1 MVTRVGQ
8 VTDGGGVEETHHP
21 EAERHASWAELFF
34 DLVVVAGV
42 ATLAHVVAGH
52 PDARSLG
59 LFAVL
64 FLAFWL
70 AWTTF
75 MLYGNVAAG
84 STRVVRMLVGMFG
97 LGVMAA
103 SVPGIGHTVLEDG
116 HASHALNAFAIAYV
130 AARIFGSQSW
140 RRGEILLDFPV
151 AQHTAGALPWLVSV
165 FVHDEHWKVALWALG
180 VAIDLLMMLAVSGD
194 EMLERYQ
201 ERFDEGMRKIESG
214 ERRAPRG
221 RAGSGRRVSL
231 TGVTVDPVHLA
242 ERLGLF
248 VIIVLGEGVVQIVE
262 AASEADYNRGLF
274 AAGLASFV
282 LLAGMFGLSV
292 LYGHAGVPHLRGGA
306 LSVRVGLV
314 LHLLVS
320 GIIAC
325 VAVSL
330 AAVVEHGTEP
340 LDDPLRWLLCGSVA
354 AYFATGLA
362 AAVVARGWRPAA
374 IAVWVSTGVGAPLV
388 LGVVAAEVQGTALV
402 TYVALVVV
410 GHVLAERRAEVGSGG

>member
-1 MVTRVGQ
+1 M
-8 VTDGGGVEETHHP
+8 TDAEAPPAPPPEE
-21 EAERHASWAELFF
+21 ERHASWAELFF

-52 PDARSLG
+52 PDLKALA

-75 MLYGNVAAG
+75 MLYGNVAG
-84 STRVVRMLVGMFG
+84 GGTHLIRLLGGMFG

-103 SVPGIGHTVLEDG
+103 SVPGVGHALLEDG
-116 HASHALNAFAIAYV
+116 HGDAALTAFAVAYV
-130 AARIFGSQSW
+130 ATRIYGSQSW
-140 RRGEILLDFPV
+140 RRGQLLIDFPV

-165 FVHDEHWKVALWALG
+165 FVHDEQWKVGLWALG
-180 VAIDLLMMLAVSGD
+180 VAVDLVMMLVVSGD
-194 EMLERYQ
+194 EMLEKYQ
-201 ERFDEGMRKIESG
+201 ERFDEGMRRLESG

-221 RAGSGRRVSL
+221 RAPAEVRMSI

-248 VIIVLGEGVVQIVE
+248 VIIVLGEGVVQVVQ
-262 AASEADYNRGLF
+262 AASSATYSHGLL

-282 LLAGMFGLSV
+282 LLSGMFGLSV
-292 LYGHAGVPHLRGGA
+292 LYGHAGVPHLHGGA
-306 LSVRVGLV
+306 LSVRTGLL
-314 LHLLVS
+314 LHLLVT
-320 GIIAC
+320 GTIAC

-340 LDDPLRWLLCGSVA
+340 LSDPLRWLLCGSVA
-354 AYFATGLA
+354 AYFAIGMVASIAAHGLRA
-362 AAVVARGWRPAA
+362 RVVA
-374 IAVWVSTGVGAPLV
+374 VWLFTGVGIPLV
-388 LGVVAAEVQGTALV
+388 LGVVADEVHSTNLV
-402 TYVALVVV
+402 VYVALVVL
-410 GHVLAERRAEVGSGG
+410 GHIWAERRARAAGPEVQLSQQ